1 MSAISGEESR
11 VPPELTRCREE
22 IERVDNQIV
31 SLLSK
36 RVELARQTGALKRNH
51 GLPILD
57 PRREAQVIRRAVA
70 NARAAGLAEEPVREI
85 FWHILGLSRR
95 AQQATSK

>member
-1 MSAISGEESR
+1 MSAIGDEETG
-11 VPPELTRCREE
+11 VPPELSRCRQE
-22 IERVDNQIV
+22 IERVDDEII

-36 RVELARQTGALKRNH
+36 RVELARRTGALKREH

-57 PRREAQVIRRAVA
+57 PRREAQVIRSAVA

-85 FWHILGLSRR
+85 FWHILGLSRK
-95 AQQATSK
+95 AQQAPEP